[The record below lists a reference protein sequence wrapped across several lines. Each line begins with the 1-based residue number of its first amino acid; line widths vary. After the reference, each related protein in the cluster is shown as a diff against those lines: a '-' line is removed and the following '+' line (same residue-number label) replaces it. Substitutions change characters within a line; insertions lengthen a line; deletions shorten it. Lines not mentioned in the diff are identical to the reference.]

1 MRPFLPRFDSWLPS
15 RRPSWRL
22 VGLVFWILVSPA
34 LCSRH
39 DSPVPTSSVHAA
51 EPTTRFRVQVDRG
64 ADLGQSFGTLF
75 EAATADR
82 SLVVG
87 AGFANQYN
95 TRLRGDRH
103 AVQLFIRPAK
113 PVRELT
119 ARELP
124 RPNQLC
130 GTYLVARDEQLY
142 STFGGLTRWNPDQ
155 QTWTAEKEIGGTQE
169 AQRVGEGVLEFG
181 ESVVHYNGQPLLAPP
196 AVGRFERF
204 FYALGRL
211 CFYHVHRNDLPY
223 RPFTSEEDGFSRLY
237 ACPWQPGDPAIDLAR
252 AETLRLPVVGETT
265 FAWGQLGSRIVTGS
279 NIGGFYEW
287 EAGAWRMRR
296 EPTLGVSFQLYSSL
310 AWGDRLLLGQYPTGR
325 LFELAGTE
333 LRDLPGWP
341 PVPPGVSA
349 SVREAQTTV
358 LYGGELF
365 VGVWPWGELW
375 RYHPDRN
382 EWSLARR
389 LFTHPPLS
397 NQVLHPYDVENQGN
411 AVKNQWGQRVTSL
424 VTVGDAL
431 FASTSAKDP
440 CEWRPEAEPFLAPD
454 KWRSYGAVHQLRLP
468 GHLQAA
474 TRWTD
479 GPTLFEFELRGAEV
493 RILQDGRELA
503 RTTIEGELGEQLRQR
518 GPLSQVTWQQGL
530 YGPFGGRSLRGSS
543 E

>member
-1 MRPFLPRFDSWLPS
+1 MILFSSQFTPRDSESLSSPQRARFLRGVWFCAL
-15 RRPSWRL
+15 L
-22 VGLVFWILVSPA
+22 LGQLHLAPA
-34 LCSRH
+34 TRA
-39 DSPVPTSSVHAA
+39 HAA
-51 EPTTRFRVQVDRG
+51 EPVTRVRVQVDRG

-82 SLVVG
+82 SLVIG

-113 PVRELT
+113 PLRELT
-119 ARELP
+119 VEELP
-124 RPNQLC
+124 RPNTLC

-142 STFGGLTRWNPDQ
+142 STFGGLTRWNPHEHA
-155 QTWTAEKEIGGTQE
+155 WTSEPEIGGTQE
-169 AQRVGEGVLEFG
+169 AQRVGDGLLEFG
-181 ESVVHYNGQPLLAPP
+181 ESTVRYNGTSLLEPP
-196 AVGRFERF
+196 AVGKFERF

-211 CFYHVHRNDLPY
+211 CFYHIHRNDLPY
-223 RPFTSEEDGFSRLY
+223 RPFQSEEDGFSRLY
-237 ACPWQPGDPAIDLAR
+237 ACPWQPGEPAVDLSR

-265 FAWGQLGSRIVTGS
+265 FAWGQLGDRIVTGS

-287 EAGAWRMRR
+287 RGGAWRLTR

-310 AWGDRLLLGQYPTGR
+310 AWGDRMLLGQYPTGR

-341 PVPPGVSA
+341 PVPPEVSA

-375 RYHPDRN
+375 RYHPDRR
-382 EWSLARR
+382 EWNLARR
-389 LFTHPPLS
+389 MFTHPPLS
-397 NQVLHPYDVENQGN
+397 NQVLHPYDAENQGN
-411 AVKNQWGQRVTSL
+411 AVKNQWGQRVASL
-424 VTVGDAL
+424 VTVGDSL
-431 FASTSAKDP
+431 FVSTSAKDP

-454 KWRSYGAVHQLRLP
+454 KWQSYGAVHQVRMP

-479 GPTLFEFELRGAEV
+479 GPTTLEFELRGAEV
-493 RILQDGRELA
+493 RLLQDGRELA
-503 RTTIEGELGEQLRQR
+503 RSTLEGELADLLRQR
-518 GPLSQVTWQQGL
+518 GPLTQVTWKQGL
-530 YGPFGGRSLRGSS
+530 YGAFGGRSLSGTI